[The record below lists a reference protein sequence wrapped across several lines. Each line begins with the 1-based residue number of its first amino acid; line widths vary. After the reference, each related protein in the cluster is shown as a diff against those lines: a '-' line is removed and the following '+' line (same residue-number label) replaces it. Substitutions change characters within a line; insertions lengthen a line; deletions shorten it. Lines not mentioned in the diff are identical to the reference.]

1 MQEKE
6 TGIYSLKYDFK
17 FNVRS
22 KFLQGEQMEYIF
34 TGGEKIKILTIL
46 CSKLKKVSP
55 KVYNKI
61 YTKYSTIRPIE

>member
-22 KFLQGEQMEYIF
+22 KLLQGEQMEYIF
-34 TGGEKIKILTIL
+34 T
-46 CSKLKKVSP
+46 
-55 KVYNKI
+55 
-61 YTKYSTIRPIE
+61 